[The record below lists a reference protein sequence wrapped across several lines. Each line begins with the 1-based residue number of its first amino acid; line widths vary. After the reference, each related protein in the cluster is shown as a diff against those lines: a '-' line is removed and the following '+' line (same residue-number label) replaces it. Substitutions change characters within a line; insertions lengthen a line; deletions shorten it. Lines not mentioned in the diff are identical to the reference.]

1 MVEKTLVFIDAGFLS
16 KLALYLGEGKYL
28 KYDLFKLVETFAKK
42 EKLEIEHIFYY
53 TAPPFVSNT
62 PKEDES
68 RRKENYDKF
77 ISKLS
82 LRKNMTIR
90 EGRVQRVKE
99 NGKFKFTQK
108 GVDTH
113 LTMDLSKAPYKFSKI
128 KKIILIACDS
138 DFVPVITDIDIEGVK
153 TILYTYYD
161 KRRNSNFSRS
171 NELSQHVLK
180 QVLITKEDFE
190 KSSFSGK

>member
-1 MVEKTLVFIDAGFLS
+1 MSKTLIFIDAGFLS
-16 KLALYLGEGKYL
+16 KLNLYFGGGKYI
-28 KYDLFKLVETFAKK
+28 KYDLFELVKSFAKK
-42 EKLEIEHIFYY
+42 EELEIENIFYY
-53 TAPPFVSNT
+53 TAPPFISNT
-62 PKEDES
+62 PTENES

-82 LRKNMTIR
+82 LRKNIIIR
-90 EGRVQRVKE
+90 EGRVQRLKE

-113 LTMDLSKAPYKFSKI
+113 LTMDLSKTPFKFSKV

-138 DFVPVITDIDIEGVK
+138 DFVPIIKDLDFEGVK

-161 KRRNSNFSRS
+161 KKRNSNFSRS
-171 NELSQHVLK
+171 NELSQNVLK
-180 QVLITKEDFE
+180 QVLISKEDFE
-190 KSSFSGK
+190 KAHFIK